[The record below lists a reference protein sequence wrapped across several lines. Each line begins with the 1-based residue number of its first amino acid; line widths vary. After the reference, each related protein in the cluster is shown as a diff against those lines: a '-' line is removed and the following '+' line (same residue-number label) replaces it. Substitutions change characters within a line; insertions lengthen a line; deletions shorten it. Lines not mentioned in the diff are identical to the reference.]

1 MTPRD
6 SQMMSPTSDLIRKE
20 FDNVYL
26 AQCDHEY
33 QHYDKY
39 PSKMHFKQKYFGDL
53 YFFLYKCSITY
64 ELRNTK
70 LEKIY
75 GSTEESENESED
87 ESDDE

>member
-1 MTPRD
+1 MNIQDKNMTHKLPSNIIINILKMTPRD

-39 PSKMHFKQKYFGDL
+39 PSKDDFENYFW
-53 YFFLYKCSITY
+53 
-64 ELRNTK
+64 
-70 LEKIY
+70 
-75 GSTEESENESED
+75 
-87 ESDDE
+87 